1 MRRIAVFSAAVLLA
15 IGVFKESIHVL
26 QIFSPTSPW
35 AGLGLPVLIAVALCV
50 GYDHERRRRRLLLLV
65 FGVFFLAFSW
75 YAQVVQ
81 GWRFVGSL
89 VPLLLLPAAALG
101 PGLARSLGPRRLE
114 LGTTALAGLMIVASL
129 LDGAANFR
137 PGRFTPTR
145 TGAEVQAFL
154 REHVGEREDVHYL
167 LGPSLSLT
175 CDWDVRVRGYRHRFP
190 RTEREFSEL
199 LAGNDGA
206 RIEYALVAAQRA
218 YDPRVGDTWVRVGPT
233 GLQVAA
239 PPPGWRLFDSIPA
252 ESPEVLIFQRSR

>member
-1 MRRIAVFSAAVLLA
+1 M
-15 IGVFKESIHVL
+15 KSIHVL

-50 GYDHERRRRRLLLLV
+50 WYDDERRSRRLLLLV
-65 FGVFFLAFSW
+65 GGLFFLAFAW

-114 LGTTALAGLMIVASL
+114 RGTTALAALMIVASL
-129 LDGAANFR
+129 LDGAASFR
-137 PGRFTPTR
+137 PGRFRPSR
-145 TGAEVQAFL
+145 SGAEVQAFL
-154 REHVGEREDVHYL
+154 REHVGERHDVHYL
-167 LGPSLSLT
+167 LGPSRSLT

-199 LAGNDGA
+199 LAGNERAGA
-206 RIEYALVAAQRA
+206 SMCRRARKRRATAAETGMASITASIGAEALQRGSA
-218 YDPRVGDTWVRVGPT
+218 HLPYTSETNGDDPRLLRD
-233 GLQVAA
+233 
-239 PPPGWRLFDSIPA
+239 PGSRAWRD
-252 ESPEVLIFQRSR
+252 